1 MNVYFKIAVSLLL
14 IGCYCGTTSCNHI
27 LMTVTGIKDPKPKT
41 DEEIIAYVQANHLDY
56 DYIVRPRTDSELKVI
71 TGYMKIAF
79 NTLVVYDNR
88 GNEVQ
93 NTNDS
98 TCHMKLRSQMDEM
111 LKNAPSEPGLIV
123 KNNKMLVDNS
133 CKCLNFSNGVLL
145 YNQELKPYV
154 IFFSFATYIP
164 IKKRLTDLD
173 YISELKEKGLRDKV
187 SVVLLDADI
196 H

>member
-1 MNVYFKIAVSLLL
+1 
-14 IGCYCGTTSCNHI
+14 
-27 LMTVTGIKDPKPKT
+27 MTVTGIKDQKPKT

-56 DYIVRPRTDSELKVI
+56 DYIIRPQTDSELKVI
-71 TGYMKIAF
+71 TRYMKIAF

-123 KNNKMLVDNS
+123 KNNKMPVDNS
-133 CKCLNFSNGVLL
+133 CKCLNCSNGLPL

>member
-1 MNVYFKIAVSLLL
+1 
-14 IGCYCGTTSCNHI
+14 
-27 LMTVTGIKDPKPKT
+27 MTVTGIKDQKPKT

-56 DYIVRPRTDSELKVI
+56 DYIIRPQTDSELKVI
-71 TGYMKIAF
+71 TRYMKIAF

-173 YISELKEKGLRDKV
+173 YISELKEKGLSDKV
-187 SVVLLDADI
+187 SVALLDADI